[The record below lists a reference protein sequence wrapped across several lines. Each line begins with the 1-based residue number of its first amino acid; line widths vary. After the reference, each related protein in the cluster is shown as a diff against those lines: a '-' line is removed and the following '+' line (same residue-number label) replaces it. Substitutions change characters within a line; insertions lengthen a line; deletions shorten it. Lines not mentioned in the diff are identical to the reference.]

1 MIAFIGMGSN
11 IGERHLYIEKA
22 MDLIEDRVGK
32 ILKKSS
38 IIETKPYGY
47 LEQNDFLNL
56 VVKIDTKLN
65 YRELL
70 NELLSIEIELDRIRT
85 ITWGPRTIDLDIIYY
100 EDKIIDEDDLQIP
113 HIDLYNREFVLRP
126 MVEIEEGLIDPKKN
140 KTVKELLLELNNK

>member
-100 EDKIIDEDDLQIP
+100 EDKIINEDDLQIP

-126 MVEIEEGLIDPKKN
+126 MVEIEEELIDPRKN